1 MFNIKIYI
9 KQETSLFPI
18 CQSCW
23 IYMLQYFFLL
33 SQNCNNEK
41 NYAQL
46 DDSRIIQIYMTS
58 LK

>member
-1 MFNIKIYI
+1 MS
-9 KQETSLFPI
+9 E
-18 CQSCW
+18 
-23 IYMLQYFFLL
+23 MLDLYATVFFLL
-33 SQNCNNEK
+33 SQNYNNEK